1 MEASNY
7 NECVFDEENDIDKFK
22 NEQERREKFLESL
35 VNPVLE
41 QTKEN
46 SFYSALIFSINFN
59 LTQQIH
65 FCEMDQLKQIMGE
78 ELFFNLE

>member
-7 NECVFDEENDIDKFK
+7 NECVFDEENDIDKLK
-22 NEQERREKFLESL
+22 NEQERREKFLIL

-46 SFYSALIFSINFN
+46 SFYSALTFAINFN
-59 LTQQIH
+59 LTQQID